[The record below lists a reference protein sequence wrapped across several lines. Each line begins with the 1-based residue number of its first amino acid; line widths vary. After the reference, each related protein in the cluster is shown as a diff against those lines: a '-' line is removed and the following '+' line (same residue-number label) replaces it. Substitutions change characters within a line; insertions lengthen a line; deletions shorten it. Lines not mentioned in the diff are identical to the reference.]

1 VFGKGKALHPVER
14 VDMAT
19 GELFNDGEHILYVNG
34 EYRDD
39 SEIGKLMHDFSCW
52 DPDEMSFDL
61 LKSATKYY
69 KENPKGVEIMCKAF
83 EETRNETREQTYLVS
98 IRNLMD
104 TLKLT
109 ADQAM
114 TALKIPPEDQAK
126 YLAKL

>member
-1 VFGKGKALHPVER
+1 
-14 VDMAT
+14 
-19 GELFNDGEHILYVNG
+19 
-34 EYRDD
+34 
-39 SEIGKLMHDFSCW
+39 
-52 DPDEMSFDL
+52 
-61 LKSATKYY
+61 
-69 KENPKGVEIMCKAF
+69 MCKAF
-83 EETRNETREQTYLVS
+83 EEARNETREQTYLVS